1 MQPQVKAYTLSTC
14 SHCKRAKELLN
25 QLGIKYTFTDVDLLP
40 TAERNQAIEE
50 VKKINPPCT
59 FPTLIIGDRVV
70 IGANEPEIRKA
81 LGLK

>member
-1 MQPQVKAYTLSTC
+1 MQPKVKAYTLSTC

-25 QLGIKYTFTDVDLLP
+25 QLGVKFDYTDVDLLP
-40 TAERNQAIEE
+40 ADERDKAIEE

-59 FPTLIIGDRVV
+59 FPTIIIGDKIV

-81 LGLK
+81 LGIK